1 MQSDFKQEKIFPWVV
16 RRVALLKTY
25 WSCTRNHL
33 HRPEIGLNSD
43 LIWRGIR
50 NGKVSNLHLF
60 MLPGLMTI
68 PMDVSA
74 SIMTAKYQLI
84 NDGGACGGSL
94 PARSQIGD
102 P

>member
-1 MQSDFKQEKIFPWVV
+1 MGGQKGCPSQN
-16 RRVALLKTY
+16 LLVLHTKPVH
-25 WSCTRNHL
+25 HL